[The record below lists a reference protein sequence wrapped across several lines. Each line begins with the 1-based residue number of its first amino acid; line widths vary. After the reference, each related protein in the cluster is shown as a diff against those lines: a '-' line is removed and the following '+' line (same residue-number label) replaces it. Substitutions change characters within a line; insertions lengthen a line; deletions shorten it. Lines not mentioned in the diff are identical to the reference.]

1 MSRVR
6 PIFLVGCAR
15 SGTTLLSVMMH
26 AHPRIAMPP
35 ETRFLVP
42 VYRDRATFGDLTLAD
57 NRRRLALAVTE
68 PGTRFADLDL
78 DRDDVVEEIVAGPPT
93 VGSAAGILWRR
104 FAASRG
110 KVRWGE
116 KRPAYWQ
123 CMDVVLRLFPDAQII
138 HLVRDGRACVASLKQ
153 VDWYRNSARTA
164 MTSWALAEARLTRLG
179 RRLPADSYHH
189 LRYEDLLADPRSELQ
204 ALCRFLGEDFDEDML
219 RYAGAATDIVPSR
232 KTWHAR
238 TRGELDPTRIEAWR
252 TTLDAREIG
261 LAERV
266 LGHRLTANGYP
277 LCGDGAAPELRPVLG
292 YYRACWRRT
301 REMASAELRDA
312 VQVRRDGVP
321 LADLG

>member
-42 VYRDRATFGDLTLAD
+42 VYRDRATFGDLTQAD
-57 NRRRLALAVTE
+57 NRRKLALAMTGK
-68 PGTRFADLDL
+68 GTKFADLDL
-78 DRDDVVEEIVAGPPT
+78 DRKQVVEEIVAGPPT
-93 VGSAAGILWRR
+93 IGSAAGILWRR
-104 FAASRG
+104 FAADRG

-123 CMDVVLRLFPDAQII
+123 NMDVILRMFPDAQII

-153 VDWYRNSARTA
+153 VDWYSNSARTA
-164 MTSWALAEARLTRLG
+164 MTAWSLAEARLTRLG

-204 ALCRFLGEDFDEDML
+204 SLCRFLGEDFDENML
-219 RYAGAATDIVPSR
+219 NYAGAAADIVPSR
-232 KTWHAR
+232 KTWHLR
-238 TRGELDPTRIEAWR
+238 TRGELDPGRIEAWR
-252 TTLDAREIG
+252 TTLEPGEIG

-266 LGHRLTANGYP
+266 LGRRLRANGYT
-277 LCGDGAAPELRPVLG
+277 LSGDGTPPELRPVLG
-292 YYRACWRRT
+292 FYRAYGRRT
-301 REMASAELRDA
+301 REMASTSLRDA